1 MKDTSLKG
9 IPGPIL
15 IAVAILWISAAAGLT
30 ESGADFID
38 HTDRGGNPFTAM
50 ILMGLM
56 FADLVNAVLG
66 LGIQLHRHWA
76 RMSAIMVCLMRTGV
90 GLIAMTVGEVSYV
103 WLATNLIII
112 VLMLF
117 PSSAAWCDR

>member
-1 MKDTSLKG
+1 MKGTALKG

-15 IAVAILWISAAAGLT
+15 IAVAVLWISAAVGLV

-38 HTDRGGNPFTAM
+38 HTDRGGDPFTAL

-66 LGIQLHRHWA
+66 LGVQLHRRWA
-76 RMSAIMVCLMRTGV
+76 RVSAIMVCLMRIAV
-90 GLIAMTVGEVSYV
+90 ALIAATVGEFPYV
-103 WLATNLIII
+103 WAATNLTVV

-117 PSSAAWCDR
+117 PSAAAWCDR